1 MRGYGKIKTK
11 SKWHPMSGDWGI
23 FGSTKGAD
31 QARENRSRIYRQMQ
45 DVRGREEGVEAY
57 FSGLRDLSEAERELF
72 EQGVDV
78 NLEKTRTA
86 KDASEAGYLSSLEN
100 FLMDSYNISSEADA
114 RVGKKDLATLT
125 DPTEQF
131 KLKARRRQIESGEE
145 AQRLRD
151 RSMGLDV
158 ADADLGYREKRL
170 GFDRAELQLG
180 MEETKAMQDL
190 RDQLFSLEESLAQYS

>member
-1 MRGYGKIKTK
+1 MA
-11 SKWHPMSGDWGI
+11 SKWHPASGDWGI
-23 FGSTKGAD
+23 LASTEGAD
-31 QARENRSRIYRQMQ
+31 QARANRSRIYRQME
-45 DVRGREEGVEAY
+45 DVRGREQGVQDY
-57 FSGLRDLSEAERELF
+57 FAGLKDLSGAEKELF

-100 FLMDSYNISSEADA
+100 FLMDSYNIGAESDA
-114 RVGKKDLATLT
+114 MVSKKDLATAT

-131 KLKARRRQIESGEE
+131 KLLTRRRKIQSGEE

-151 RSMGLDV
+151 TSMGLDV
-158 ADADLGYREKRL
+158 ADADLGYRQKRL
-170 GFDRAELQLG
+170 GFDRAELELG

-190 RDQLFSLEESLAQYS
+190 KDQLFQLEEALTQYT

>member
-1 MRGYGKIKTK
+1 MS
-11 SKWHPMSGDWGI
+11 SKWHPASGDWGI
-23 FGSTKGAD
+23 LGSTEGAD
-31 QARENRSRIYRQMQ
+31 QARANRSRIYRQME
-45 DVRGREEGVEAY
+45 DVRGREQGVQDY
-57 FSGLRDLSEAERELF
+57 FAGLKDLSGAEKELF

-100 FLMDSYNISSEADA
+100 FLMDSYNIGAESDA
-114 RVGKKDLATLT
+114 MVSKKDLATAT

-131 KLKARRRQIESGEE
+131 KLLTRRRKIQSGEE

-151 RSMGLDV
+151 TSMGLDV
-158 ADADLGYREKRL
+158 ADADLGYRQKRL
-170 GFDRAELQLG
+170 GFDRAELELG

-190 RDQLFSLEESLAQYS
+190 KDQLFQLEEALTQYT

>member
-1 MRGYGKIKTK
+1 MA
-11 SKWHPMSGDWGI
+11 SKWHPMAGDWGI
-23 FGSTKGAD
+23 FGSTKGAE

-45 DVRGREEGVEAY
+45 DVRGREQGVQDY
-57 FSGLRDLSEAERELF
+57 FSGLKDLSGAERELF

-100 FLMDSYNISSEADA
+100 FLMDSYNIGAESDA
-114 RVGKKDLATLT
+114 MASKRDLATLT
-125 DPTEQF
+125 DPAEQF
-131 KLKARRRQIESGEE
+131 KLMSRRRQIESGEE
-145 AQRLRD
+145 AQRLKD

-158 ADADLGYREKRL
+158 ADANLGYRQKRL

-180 MEETKAMQDL
+180 MEETRAMQDL
-190 RDQLFSLEESLAQYS
+190 KDQLFQLEEALTQYT

>member
-1 MRGYGKIKTK
+1 MA
-11 SKWHPMSGDWGI
+11 SNWHPAAGDWGI
-23 FGSTKGAD
+23 LGSTEGAD
-31 QARENRSRIYRQMQ
+31 QARANRSRIYRQME
-45 DVRGREEGVEAY
+45 DVRGREQGVQDY
-57 FSGLRDLSEAERELF
+57 FAGLKDLSGAEKELF

-100 FLMDSYNISSEADA
+100 FLMDAYNIGAESDA
-114 RVGKKDLATLT
+114 MVSKKDLATAT

-131 KLKARRRQIESGEE
+131 KLLTRRRKIQSGEE

-151 RSMGLDV
+151 TSMGLDV
-158 ADADLGYREKRL
+158 ADADLGYRQKRL
-170 GFDRAELQLG
+170 GFDRAELELG

-190 RDQLFSLEESLAQYS
+190 KDQLFQLEEVLTQYT